1 MDRTSNLIKSAKKK
15 TAKKSKKSIRKKK
28 RKILFKTDK
37 LIKIIISEKTSCP
50 YCKSK
55 KILKWGKQSL
65 IQRYQCRSCKRT
77 FNQYTSTP
85 LKKLKRKELWL
96 GYAVCLEKGLSL
108 RKSANL
114 LGVSVSTLFRWK
126 SVFVKL

>member
-1 MDRTSNLIKSAKKK
+1 MEKANNLIKPTKKNGKKVKKTIKKK
-15 TAKKSKKSIRKKK
+15 KKKS
-28 RKILFKTDK
+28 LFKTEK
-37 LIKIIISEKTSCP
+37 LINIITTEKTSCP

-77 FNQYTSTP
+77 FNQYTYTP

-96 GYAVCLEKGLSL
+96 GYAVCLEKGISL
-108 RKSANL
+108 RKSAKL

-126 SVFVKL
+126 SIFVKL